1 MQGFNWSGATIDSL
15 NYSSFMFE
23 LLYTAA
29 SVLRC
34 FQVEGIHSTW
44 KERKK
49 TGGEYSSRHAAG
61 HRHVVVCTSNLSA
74 EYTMDFL
81 IEFYANRKLEVLAA
95 RFKKKSIFVVIYF
108 VLSSKLNLIC
118 LICKPSWKGNFKI
131 FSKGNLFKDLLLE
144 LHMYKVCQKK
154 NLYF

>member
-1 MQGFNWSGATIDSL
+1 
-15 NYSSFMFE
+15 MFE
-23 LLYTAA
+23 LLSTAA

-95 RFKKKSIFVVIYF
+95 RFKKKEFLLLFILYLVHIK
-108 VLSSKLNLIC
+108 LDLLNLQAI
-118 LICKPSWKGNFKI
+118 LKRK
-131 FSKGNLFKDLLLE
+131 L
-144 LHMYKVCQKK
+144 
-154 NLYF
+154 

>member
-1 MQGFNWSGATIDSL
+1 MNNTSASDIYHCL
-15 NYSSFMFE
+15 SFMFE
-23 LLYTAA
+23 LLYTDV
-29 SVLRC
+29 SVLHW

-81 IEFYANRKLEVLAA
+81 IEFYANRKLEVLSA
-95 RFKKKSIFVVIYF
+95 RLKKA
-108 VLSSKLNLIC
+108 
-118 LICKPSWKGNFKI
+118 
-131 FSKGNLFKDLLLE
+131 
-144 LHMYKVCQKK
+144 
-154 NLYF
+154 

>member
-1 MQGFNWSGATIDSL
+1 
-15 NYSSFMFE
+15 MFE
-23 LLYTAA
+23 LLYTVV
-29 SVLRC
+29 SVLHW

-81 IEFYANRKLEVLAA
+81 IEFYANRKLEVLLA
-95 RFKKKSIFVVIYF
+95 RLMNFVSHLRYTYVYNLSALQAILKRKLLSI
-108 VLSSKLNLIC
+108 LER
-118 LICKPSWKGNFKI
+118 KI
-131 FSKGNLFKDLLLE
+131 L
-144 LHMYKVCQKK
+144 
-154 NLYF
+154 

>member
-1 MQGFNWSGATIDSL
+1 MFFFNLKHDTLRLCRVSVDQVQLYIDSL

-95 RFKKKSIFVVIYF
+95 RLKKKSIFDVIYF
-108 VLSSKLNLIC
+108 VLSS
-118 LICKPSWKGNFKI
+118 
-131 FSKGNLFKDLLLE
+131 
-144 LHMYKVCQKK
+144 Y
-154 NLYF
+154 

>member
-1 MQGFNWSGATIDSL
+1 MQGFSWSGATIDSL

-95 RFKKKSIFVVIYF
+95 KFKKKSIFVVIYF

>member
-1 MQGFNWSGATIDSL
+1 
-15 NYSSFMFE
+15 MFE

-95 RFKKKSIFVVIYF
+95 RFLKKSIFVVIYF
-108 VLSSKLNLIC
+108 VLIS
-118 LICKPSWKGNFKI
+118 
-131 FSKGNLFKDLLLE
+131 
-144 LHMYKVCQKK
+144 Y
-154 NLYF
+154 

>member
-1 MQGFNWSGATIDSL
+1 
-15 NYSSFMFE
+15 MFE
-23 LLYTAA
+23 LLYTAV
-29 SVLRC
+29 SVLHW

-81 IEFYANRKLEVLAA
+81 IEFYANRKLEVLLA
-95 RFKKKSIFVVIYF
+95 RLMNFVSHLQYTYVYNLSALQAILKRKLLSI
-108 VLSSKLNLIC
+108 LER
-118 LICKPSWKGNFKI
+118 KI
-131 FSKGNLFKDLLLE
+131 L
-144 LHMYKVCQKK
+144 
-154 NLYF
+154 

>member
-95 RFKKKSIFVVIYF
+95 KFKKKSIFVVIYF

-131 FSKGNLFKDLLLE
+131 FSKGNLFNDLLLE
-144 LHMYKVCQKK
+144 YHMYKVCQKK